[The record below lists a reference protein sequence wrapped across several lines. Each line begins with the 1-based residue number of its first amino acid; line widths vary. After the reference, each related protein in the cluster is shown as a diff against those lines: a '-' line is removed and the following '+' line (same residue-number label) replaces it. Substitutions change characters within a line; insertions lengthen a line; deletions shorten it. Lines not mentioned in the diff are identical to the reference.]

1 MTLNVGVIGVGMI
14 GQDHIRRITH
24 VVSGA
29 RISAVTDVDFDRAK
43 RVAADLPSAKALQTG
58 QELID
63 DPEVDAIV
71 VASWGPTHEEYVL
84 ASIAAGKQ
92 VFCEKPLAT
101 TREACERILD
111 AEVKSGKRHVMVGFM
126 RRYDEGYRAM
136 KAAIDGGEIGAP
148 LMFHS
153 GHRNPSVPGHYTSD
167 MIINDTCVHD
177 VDVAR
182 FLLDDEIVSARVL
195 TARKNSLASEHLTDP
210 VLFIFEMAGGAL
222 VDVEASIN
230 IQYAYDIRGEVVGE
244 SGTVELAETNKVVVK
259 KNGQYGGRVP
269 EDWRERFIRA
279 YDTEFQ
285 EWIDRGGEGR
295 VDRSVVVG
303 RLRRHRG
310 VRGRPAGHGERR
322 PRGDLAPRAAR
333 PVQDRR
339 GPDRNGLTM
348 VKIALDTHMY
358 HASMSVAEQL
368 RKTADL
374 GYEYVELSPRRLVL
388 LAPLPQGRRRADRRD
403 ARRRWPRPASRSTR
417 WCRSTT
423 GRRRTS
429 RSAGPTCGT
438 GGGCWRSPRTWS
450 ARSST
455 PSCRATRTGPG
466 RPSRRSTRRWRS

>member
-14 GQDHIRRITH
+14 GQDHIRRITQ

-29 RISAVTDVDFDRAK
+29 RVVAVTDVDLDRAK
-43 RVAADLPSAKALQTG
+43 AVAAGLPAAKGLQTG

-63 DPEVDAIV
+63 DPEVEAIV
-71 VASWGPTHEEYVL
+71 VCSWGPTHEEYVL
-84 ASIAAGKQ
+84 AAIAAGKQ

-111 AEVKSGKRHVMVGFM
+111 AEVASGKRHVMVGFM

-136 KAAIDGGEIGAP
+136 KAVIDEGEIGAP

-182 FLLDDEIVSARVL
+182 FLLDDEIVAARVL

-244 SGTVELAETNKVVVK
+244 RGTVELAETNPVVVK
-259 KNGQYGGRVP
+259 SNGRFGGRVP
-269 EDWRERFIRA
+269 DDWRERFIRA

-285 EWIDRGGEGR
+285 EWIHAASRGESTGPSSWDGYAAT
-295 VDRSVVVG
+295 VVCD
-303 RLRRHRG
+303 
-310 VRGRPAGHGERR
+310 AGLKAMQTGERVEITLLEQ
-322 PRGDLAPRAAR
+322 PDLYR
-333 PVQDRR
+333 
-339 GPDRNGLTM
+339 
-348 VKIALDTHMY
+348 
-358 HASMSVAEQL
+358 
-368 RKTADL
+368 
-374 GYEYVELSPRRLVL
+374 
-388 LAPLPQGRRRADRRD
+388 
-403 ARRRWPRPASRSTR
+403 
-417 WCRSTT
+417 TT
-423 GRRRTS
+423 TI
-429 RSAGPTCGT
+429 AGPTGT
-438 GGGCWRSPRTWS
+438 D
-450 ARSST
+450 
-455 PSCRATRTGPG
+455 
-466 RPSRRSTRRWRS
+466 

>member
-1 MTLNVGVIGVGMI
+1 MTLNIGVIGVGMI
-14 GQDHIRRITH
+14 GQDHIRRITQ

-29 RISAVTDVDFDRAK
+29 RVTAVTDVDLDRAK
-43 RVAADLPSAKALQTG
+43 AIAAGLPSTKALQTG

-63 DPEVDAIV
+63 DPEVDAAIV
-71 VASWGPTHEEYVL
+71 CSWGPTHEEYVL

-111 AEVKSGKRHVMVGFM
+111 AETAAGKRLVMVGFM

-136 KAAIDGGEIGAP
+136 KAVIDGGEIGAP

-182 FLLDDEIVSARVL
+182 FLLDDEIVAARVL

-244 SGTVELAETNKVVVK
+244 RGTVELAETNPVVVK
-259 KNGQYGGRVP
+259 GSGRFGGRVP

-285 EWIDRGGEGR
+285 EWIDAASRGESTGPSSWDGYAAT
-295 VDRSVVVG
+295 VVCD
-303 RLRRHRG
+303 
-310 VRGRPAGHGERR
+310 AGLKAMQSGERVEISLR
-322 PRGDLAPRAAR
+322 
-333 PVQDRR
+333 
-339 GPDRNGLTM
+339 
-348 VKIALDTHMY
+348 
-358 HASMSVAEQL
+358 EQP
-368 RKTADL
+368 
-374 GYEYVELSPRRLVL
+374 ELYR
-388 LAPLPQGRRRADRRD
+388 
-403 ARRRWPRPASRSTR
+403 
-417 WCRSTT
+417 TT
-423 GRRRTS
+423 TIT
-429 RSAGPTCGT
+429 GPTGT
-438 GGGCWRSPRTWS
+438 D
-450 ARSST
+450 
-455 PSCRATRTGPG
+455 
-466 RPSRRSTRRWRS
+466 